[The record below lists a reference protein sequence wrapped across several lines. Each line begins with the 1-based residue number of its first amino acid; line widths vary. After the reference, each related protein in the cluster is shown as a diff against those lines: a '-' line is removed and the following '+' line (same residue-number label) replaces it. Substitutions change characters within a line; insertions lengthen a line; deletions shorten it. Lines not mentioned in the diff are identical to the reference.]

1 MKPREEYL
9 NTLSVGNIIAFKVG
23 DNMFSGKV
31 ESIVRDTELGHI
43 IMIKT
48 KKLYGYSEPDFFWY
62 FTASFNSGYRHFQE
76 DTVSFRSAY
85 ELGKEFFDKK
95 NTIAY

>member
-1 MKPREEYL
+1 MKTREEYL
-9 NTLSVGNIIAFKVG
+9 RTLSVGNIIAFKVG

-48 KKLYGYSEPDFFWY
+48 KNGSVYYPHLSDIVWIKNGSRWPIGI
-62 FTASFNSGYRHFQE
+62 FNALKA
-76 DTVSFRSAY
+76 T
-85 ELGKEFFDKK
+85 K
-95 NTIAY
+95 NRKT

>member
-1 MKPREEYL
+1 MKTREEYL
-9 NTLSVGNIIAFKVG
+9 STLSVGNIIAFKVG

-48 KKLYGYSEPDFFWY
+48 KNGSVYYPHLSEIVWIKNGSRWPIGI
-62 FTASFNSGYRHFQE
+62 FNALKA
-76 DTVSFRSAY
+76 T
-85 ELGKEFFDKK
+85 K
-95 NTIAY
+95 NRKT

>member
-1 MKPREEYL
+1 MKTREEYL
-9 NTLSVGNIIAFKVG
+9 STLSVGNIIAFKVG

-48 KKLYGYSEPDFFWY
+48 KNGSVYYPHLSDIVWIKNGSRWPIGI
-62 FTASFNSGYRHFQE
+62 FNALKA
-76 DTVSFRSAY
+76 T
-85 ELGKEFFDKK
+85 K
-95 NTIAY
+95 NRKT

>member
-1 MKPREEYL
+1 MKTREEYL
-9 NTLSVGNIIAFKVG
+9 STLSVGNIIAFKVG

-48 KKLYGYSEPDFFWY
+48 KNGSVYYPHLSEIVWIKNGSRWP
-62 FTASFNSGYRHFQE
+62 TGIFNALKA
-76 DTVSFRSAY
+76 T
-85 ELGKEFFDKK
+85 K
-95 NTIAY
+95 NRKT